1 MFDRFRSG
9 VLRLMRVPPDPDPP
23 AGAPGSLRVFRAG
36 CNLYYIGLVRWGLGQ
51 AGALAG
57 IAFSLVFLAGLE
69 DRVEQ
74 ARAELRKAAAQRPAA
89 TAPAQGTSQP
99 VAVPETAAAPD
110 NPPSSESAAAT
121 QRAGAGDAAA
131 TKSKQGKK
139 QRRIDGL
146 TRLAG
151 RWPDWI
157 FPVLTFLEWIGVFVY
172 LAQIPI
178 TYAMVRLDYE
188 LRWYMVTDRSL
199 RIRAGIAA
207 VQETT
212 MSFANVQQVVVSEG
226 PLQRLLKI
234 ADVRVQSAGGG
245 GDQTESG
252 GHSLHTGI
260 FHGVDN
266 APEIRDLI
274 LERLRQFRATGLGDP
289 DDAREH
295 RSHLVANGAM
305 EAAREALAE
314 ARALR
319 RTVAQ
324 TES

>member
-1 MFDRFRSG
+1 MFDRLRSG

-36 CNLYYIGLVRWGLGQ
+36 RNLYYIGLVRWGLGQ

-57 IAFSLVFLAGLE
+57 IVFSLVFLAGLE

-89 TAPAQGTSQP
+89 TTSPQGTGQP
-99 VAVPETAAAPD
+99 DGIPETAAAPN
-110 NPPSSESAAAT
+110 NPTTPEPAAAT
-121 QRAGAGDAAA
+121 PTVAVDD
-131 TKSKQGKK
+131 SKTAKAKQSKK

-151 RWPDWI
+151 RWPGWI
-157 FPVLTFLEWIGVFVY
+157 FPLLTLLEWIGVFVY

-245 GDQTESG
+245 GDQAESG

-274 LERLRQFRATGLGDP
+274 LERLRRFRATGLGDP
-289 DDAREH
+289 DDARDH
-295 RSHLVANGAM
+295 RSPTAVSGAL

-319 RTVAQ
+319 RTAAR